1 MSVVQNVSEGTR
13 SDTSNRNPDSER
25 RSRDIEP
32 PNPPL
37 AGSAQTGGSL
47 TRVTANFTPRAMAS
61 LERVAENTGDSR
73 TDVLNKAVMAYE
85 AILELIEEG
94 GRRSLRVQMPDGEIR
109 VLQFI
114 G

>member
-1 MSVVQNVSEGTR
+1 MSLVQNVAEGAH
-13 SDTSNRNPDSER
+13 SDTKNRNADIER
-25 RSRDIEP
+25 RRNDSEP
-32 PNPPL
+32 PNLPP
-37 AGSAQTGGSL
+37 GGGAQTGGSL

-61 LERVAENTGDSR
+61 LERVADTTGDSR

-85 AILELIEEG
+85 TILELIEEG
-94 GRRSLRVQMPDGEIR
+94 GRRTLRVQMPDGEIR